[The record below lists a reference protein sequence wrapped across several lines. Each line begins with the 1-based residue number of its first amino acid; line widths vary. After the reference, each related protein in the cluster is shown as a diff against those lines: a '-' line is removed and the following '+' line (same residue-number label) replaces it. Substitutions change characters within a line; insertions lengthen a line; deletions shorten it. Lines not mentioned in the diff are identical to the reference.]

1 MFWQYQIEFY
11 ESLAHKAW
19 ALKGQCLSH
28 FNWNPSS
35 GSDPGY
41 AVATYVLLV
50 VLVLVTLLLG
60 AVIVHYRRKN
70 LNNEKALH
78 TRSAT
83 LSHETHLKIIG
94 CTIFCCK

>member
-1 MFWQYQIEFY
+1 M
-11 ESLAHKAW
+11 
-19 ALKGQCLSH
+19 
-28 FNWNPSS
+28 
-35 GSDPGY
+35 
-41 AVATYVLLV
+41 ATYVLLV

-83 LSHETHLKIIG
+83 LSHETHLKIMG
-94 CTIFCCK
+94 CKIFCCKYGCKGNYTNNPCKIII